1 MKEQKTL
8 HIFYCYAREDKI
20 FRDALDKHLSGLKR
34 QKRLSTWSD
43 REIRAGEDWKTAI
56 DMHLQ
61 EAHIILCLVSPD
73 FLASDYCYEREMQQA
88 LARHKKG
95 VARVIPILVRPTHW
109 EDTPL
114 SELQMLP
121 SDTLAVT
128 LWPNPDAA
136 WLDVVK
142 GILPIIQL
150 LSLSF
155 KTKEDLLNEGK
166 TLSNQR
172 RFEEALIAYEQATR
186 LDPTDSSV
194 FLKEGI
200 VLNKLKR
207 HFEALEAI
215 ERAIQLAPVDHK
227 AFGLKSAVLEKLGR
241 YSEALEAIEQAIQ
254 LDPTYIDAVEL
265 KIAVL
270 NNLGHYSEA
279 LEVAERVIRLDPTN
293 SSAFGQRNVVLNNL
307 NISRHRQGL

>member
-1 MKEQKTL
+1 MKEQKIL
-8 HIFYCYAREDKI
+8 HIFYCYAREDRI

-73 FLASDYCYEREMQQA
+73 FLASDYCYEQEMQQA

-95 VARVIPILVRPTHW
+95 IARVIPILVRPTHW

-121 SDTLAVT
+121 SDKLAVT

-166 TLSNQR
+166 TLSNQK

-186 LDPTDSSV
+186 LDPTDNSV
-194 FLKEGI
+194 FLQKGI
-200 VLNKLKR
+200 LLNKLKR
-207 HFEALEAI
+207 HL
-215 ERAIQLAPVDHK
+215 
-227 AFGLKSAVLEKLGR
+227 
-241 YSEALEAIEQAIQ
+241 EALEAIEQAIQ
-254 LDPTYIDAVEL
+254 LAPRNNFAFVQ
-265 KIAVL
+265 KSVVL
-270 NNLGHYSEA
+270 SSLGRGPEA

>member
-1 MKEQKTL
+1 
-8 HIFYCYAREDKI
+8 
-20 FRDALDKHLSGLKR
+20 
-34 QKRLSTWSD
+34 
-43 REIRAGEDWKTAI
+43 
-56 DMHLQ
+56 
-61 EAHIILCLVSPD
+61 
-73 FLASDYCYEREMQQA
+73 
-88 LARHKKG
+88 
-95 VARVIPILVRPTHW
+95 
-109 EDTPL
+109 
-114 SELQMLP
+114 MLP

-166 TLSNQR
+166 TLSNQK

-186 LDPTDSSV
+186 LDPTDNSV
-194 FLKEGI
+194 FLQKGI
-200 VLNKLKR
+200 LLNCLKR
-207 HFEALEAI
+207 YL
-215 ERAIQLAPVDHK
+215 
-227 AFGLKSAVLEKLGR
+227 
-241 YSEALEAIEQAIQ
+241 EALEAIEQAIQ
-254 LDPTYIDAVEL
+254 LAPRNNFAFVQ
-265 KIAVL
+265 KSVVL
-270 NNLGHYSEA
+270 SSLGRGPEA

>member
-254 LDPTYIDAVEL
+254 LDPTNDGLFRQKSI
-265 KIAVL
+265 VL
-270 NNLGHYSEA
+270 NCLKRYSEA
-279 LEVAERVIRLDPTN
+279 LEAIERVIRLDPTN